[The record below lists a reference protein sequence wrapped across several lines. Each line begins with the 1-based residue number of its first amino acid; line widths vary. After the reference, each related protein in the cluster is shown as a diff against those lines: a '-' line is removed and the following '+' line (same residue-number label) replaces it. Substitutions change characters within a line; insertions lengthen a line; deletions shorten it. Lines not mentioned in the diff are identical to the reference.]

1 MRYSYKTQGTC
12 ATMIAFDYDNGIVT
26 NVVFTGGCQGN
37 LLAIPKLIDGW
48 TAEQIIEKLDGNP
61 CGRRPTSCAD
71 QLAKALKEAAQRET
85 ETVAQEA

>member
-1 MRYSYKTQGTC
+1 
-12 ATMIAFDYDNGIVT
+12 MIAFDYDNGIVT

-48 TAEQIIEKLDGNP
+48 KAEQIIEKLEGNP

-71 QLAKALKEAAQRET
+71 QLAKAIKEAAARET
-85 ETVAQEA
+85 APQAQEA